1 MQSDLRL
8 IWRLTLF
15 SLKARYRKT
24 YAGFIWVVI
33 NPLLMYGAQGL
44 VFKYFLKINID
55 NYMLFL
61 LGGLLPWTF
70 IVSCLNSGTSL
81 FQSQARILKSFDVN
95 PFVLICSQIL
105 DNTINFLAAFFL
117 ILIPLVIFGQT
128 RTPGL
133 FLLPISLVILVS
145 GTIALTS
152 ICAIL
157 QVFYRDTRFVIPFL
171 TSILFFLT
179 PIFYPRE
186 LVPSNFQWAVD
197 WNPIYIL
204 IQVFRSVIYDYSIYN
219 FVDHFIKSTAL
230 SGLLIVMTYFYW
242 KYKRNEFYL
251 FL

>member
-1 MQSDLRL
+1 MR
-8 IWRLTLF
+8 
-15 SLKARYRKT
+15 ARYRKT
-24 YAGFIWVVI
+24 YAGFVWVVI

-44 VFKYFLKINID
+44 VFKYFLKINME

-70 IVSCLNSGTSL
+70 ITSSLNSGTSL
-81 FQSQARILKSFDVN
+81 FQSQSRILKSFDVN
-95 PFVLICSQIL
+95 PFVLVCSQIL
-105 DNTINFLAAFFL
+105 DNAINFIAAFFL
-117 ILIPLVIFGQT
+117 ILIPLMISGGA

-133 FLLPISLVILVS
+133 FLLPISLIVLVL
-145 GTIALTS
+145 GTIAMTS

-186 LVPSNFQWAVD
+186 FVPDNFQWAVD
-197 WNPIYIL
+197 WNPVYIL
-204 IQVFRSVIYDYSIYN
+204 IQVFRSVVYDYSFYT
-219 FVDHFIKSTAL
+219 FLTQLLVS
-230 SGLLIVMTYFYW
+230 SGLTLVLLVGTYFYW
-242 KYKRNEFYL
+242 KRKRNEFYL